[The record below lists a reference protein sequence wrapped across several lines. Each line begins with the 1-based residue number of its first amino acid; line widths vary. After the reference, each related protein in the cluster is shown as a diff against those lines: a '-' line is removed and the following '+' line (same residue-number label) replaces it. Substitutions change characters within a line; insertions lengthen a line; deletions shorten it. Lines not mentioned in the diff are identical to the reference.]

1 MDDCIVIDNAGQ
13 PPVVMQ
19 FHDYREKYIPLES
32 RVIQKIHGKRA
43 ITELQPSICRDLRL
57 VALVAAGGAIGA
69 VARYALQ
76 QWLPSDS
83 LPWGTMTANLVGS
96 LLLGILL
103 GAVAAGATVS
113 DEVVLLFGTGVLGA
127 FTTMSAFAVDS
138 IRLAETNPSSTLIMI
153 TTTILGSIALAWIG
167 WRFSTSIIG

>member
-1 MDDCIVIDNAGQ
+1 
-13 PPVVMQ
+13 MQ
-19 FHDYREKYIPLES
+19 FHDYCEKCIPLES
-32 RVIQKIHGKRA
+32 RAIQKIHGKWS
-43 ITELQPSICRDLRL
+43 ITELQVSDDMDLRL

-69 VARYALQ
+69 VARYVLQ

-103 GAVAAGATVS
+103 GAVAAGVTVS

-138 IRLAETNPSSTLIMI
+138 IRLAETDASSTFIMI
-153 TTTILGSIALAWIG
+153 TTTILGSITLAWLG
-167 WRFSTSIIG
+167 WRFSISVIA

>member
-1 MDDCIVIDNAGQ
+1 MH
-13 PPVVMQ
+13 
-19 FHDYREKYIPLES
+19 FHDYREKCIPLES
-32 RVIQKIHGKRA
+32 RAIQKILGKRS
-43 ITELQPSICRDLRL
+43 ITELQPINDMDLRL

-103 GAVAAGATVS
+103 GAVAAGATFG

-153 TTTILGSIALAWIG
+153 TTTVLGSITLAWLG
-167 WRFSTSIIG
+167 WRFSTSIIA

>member
-1 MDDCIVIDNAGQ
+1 M
-13 PPVVMQ
+13 
-19 FHDYREKYIPLES
+19 
-32 RVIQKIHGKRA
+32 
-43 ITELQPSICRDLRL
+43 DLRL

-83 LPWGTMTANLVGS
+83 LPWGTMPANLVGS

-103 GAVAAGATVS
+103 GAVAAGATVG
-113 DEVVLLFGTGVLGA
+113 DEVVLLFGTGLLGA

-138 IRLAETNPSSTLIMI
+138 IRLAENNPSSTLIMI

-167 WRFSTSIIG
+167 WRFSTSIIA

>member
-1 MDDCIVIDNAGQ
+1 M
-13 PPVVMQ
+13 
-19 FHDYREKYIPLES
+19 
-32 RVIQKIHGKRA
+32 
-43 ITELQPSICRDLRL
+43 DLRL

-83 LPWGTMTANLVGS
+83 LPWGTMAANLVGS

-103 GAVAAGATVS
+103 GAVAAGATVG
-113 DEVVLLFGTGVLGA
+113 DEVVLLFGTGLLGA

-138 IRLAETNPSSTLIMI
+138 IRLAENNPSSTLIMI

-167 WRFSTSIIG
+167 WRFSTSIIA